1 LPRRRSDDP
10 FKLFSTRNV
19 NAYVGSVLGEGA
31 MAATYHLFTVI
42 HYIDD
47 AIVIFISASV
57 LGVAIQRHSRD
68 PVVA

>member
-1 LPRRRSDDP
+1 
-10 FKLFSTRNV
+10 
-19 NAYVGSVLGEGA
+19 